1 VDVTNTGKTAGAEV
15 VQLYI
20 AAPKSDV
27 KRPVRELKNFGK
39 VFLQPGETKAVTMQV
54 EWQDLAFWDMKISD
68 WNVVPGSYK
77 IEIGTS
83 SRDIKQTIDI
93 TCGSSVNEARHDR

>member
-1 VDVTNTGKTAGAEV
+1 
-15 VQLYI
+15 
-20 AAPKSDV
+20 
-27 KRPVRELKNFGK
+27 
-39 VFLQPGETKAVTMQV
+39 MQV